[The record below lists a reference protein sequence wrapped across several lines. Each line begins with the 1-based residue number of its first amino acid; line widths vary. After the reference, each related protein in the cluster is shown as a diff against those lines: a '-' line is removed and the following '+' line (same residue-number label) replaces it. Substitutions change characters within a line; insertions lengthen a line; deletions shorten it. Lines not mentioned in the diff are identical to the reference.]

1 MLNVINIARGPKN
14 NLFKIIFPY
23 KLCGCECT
31 ILEGTCMVL
40 LYGWIVDSQKN

>member
-14 NLFKIIFPY
+14 NLFKTFSY
-23 KLCGCECT
+23 KVCGCECT

-40 LYGWIVDSQKN
+40 LYDW